1 MVEEKDG
8 QELAEEQTEYSKT
21 RTHFSNERTLLS
33 YWRTGLSFFVLGAFL
48 VRFFDEILWVVSGF
62 VSLVFGAI
70 LFFYGIYRF
79 AKIKRQIPKIE

>member
-1 MVEEKDG
+1 MPEEKDG

-21 RTHFSNERTLLS
+21 RTFFSNERTLLS

-48 VRFFDEILWVVSGF
+48 IRFFDAAAWVIAGAI
-62 VSLVFGAI
+62 SLVFGAV

-79 AKIKRQIPKIE
+79 TRRSRKIKRM